1 MLNKLFK
8 GFTILLLT
16 LLLILFFLWQR
27 LIIIGVEAGLEGS
40 GYQLDEI
47 RFGELG
53 FSAVHLPWVSVKGE
67 AGAPLATGIF
77 EDVVLEYDLQDLWHG
92 RLSSVEIQRV
102 ELAFQADSM
111 VDESPTSATT
121 LLHYLT
127 LTPDK
132 INISQ
137 LNWSGISELVDG
149 QVSLQISRSGLKL
162 TGQIIDLNDRDT
174 QLRFNVVSGPV
185 AALDVVLNHH
195 NEPGLKID
203 SQISFDDKQRLDVNG
218 ELSLQNSAIEIFA
231 ARYMKRPYH
240 GGKDLSGEFVIRWS
254 GSISDDLGALLQSA
268 QLDWN
273 AKINA
278 SGLLV
283 AKHPLKFQT
292 KIDLLGQLE
301 QGRVA
306 LVLKPGSELTV
317 DAPFENEL
325 MANANA
331 QVRLNN
337 PLQMK
342 IGPLG
347 GGVRVGAEV
356 MGELTISL
364 LGNEQQIE
372 LELGLEHFSCKQ
384 VNNMSCQIAAAL
396 VVDAEQLQVSQYRLS
411 GLKMMLESALDVNQQ
426 GVDVSINPG
435 AQASLKSLTLPE
447 VALQDLQ
454 LRGGRAG
461 LRLDFERNKLEVSL
475 SSLNLSAASARYQ
488 EYQLAPAATLTDFR
502 ASLDNT
508 LAIKTGFAAGPWEIK
523 HPENWLPPLPKMSG
537 QLLLADTHLEIK
549 TQLFGNL
556 PQVSAQVNLQHR
568 IESNQSHLKFKLHPV
583 DWQGKN
589 NKLATLFPGWPY
601 PVGVVSGQMHAAGD
615 LTVKWPPQGAP
626 QVAGQLNTSLN
637 NLTGFAEDTYFS
649 GLSTEMVS
657 QLQPGDDSLVEFS
670 GKLRLDAIDVG
681 LAVTDLV
688 LDYNAAV
695 DTTLQRG
702 KLKVEGLGAHLLG
715 GILKMPAVEFDL
727 AGPAHQLVLEL
738 NNLSLKQLVELG
750 DYPEFEISGA
760 VHGQLPV
767 SISDQGV
774 RIDQGW
780 FEAKPPGGVIRY
792 QQDLQ
797 LSLEATNPQLQ
808 LVRDV
813 LRNFEYDSLK
823 AQVNYSE
830 QEELLLTVQILGAN
844 PEVADGRKIH
854 LNLNLEE
861 SIADLLRSLK
871 MSREFLD
878 FIQDKFSQ
886 EGLP

>member
-8 GFTILLLT
+8 GFTILLLA
-16 LLLILFFLWQR
+16 LLLVLFFLWQR

-77 EDVVLEYDLQDLWHG
+77 EDVVLEYDLRELWDG
-92 RLSSVEIQRV
+92 RLSSVEMQRV
-102 ELAFQADSM
+102 ALVFQADSM

-162 TGQIIDLNDRDT
+162 TGQIIDLNDRDA
-174 QLRFNVVSGPV
+174 QFQFKVVSGSV
-185 AALDVVLNHH
+185 AALDVVLSHH
-195 NEPGLKID
+195 NEPGLKIS
-203 SQISFDDKQRLDVNG
+203 SQISFDNQQSLDIEG
-218 ELSLQNSAIEIFA
+218 ELYLQHAVIQALA

-240 GGKDLSGEFVIRWS
+240 GIKDLAGELTVQWR

-268 QLDWN
+268 QLEWD
-273 AKINA
+273 AKIDA
-278 SGLLV
+278 GGLLV
-283 AKHPLKFQT
+283 AKQPLKFQT
-292 KIDLLGQLE
+292 SIDLFGQLDR
-301 QGRVA
+301 GSA
-306 LVLKPGSELTV
+306 TLVLKPGGEFTV
-317 DAPFENEL
+317 ASPLKNGL
-325 MANANA
+325 MTDVSA
-331 QVRLNN
+331 QIRLNK
-337 PLQMK
+337 PLHMK

-347 GGVRVGAEV
+347 GGSRMGAEI
-356 MGELTISL
+356 MGELAASL
-364 LGNEQQIE
+364 LVNEQPIE
-372 LELGLEHFSCKQ
+372 LELGLEHLDCKG
-384 VNNMSCQIAAAL
+384 VDTITCKISTVL
-396 VVDAEQLQVSQYRLS
+396 VVDVEELQISQYRLS
-411 GLKMMLESALDVNQQ
+411 GFKMMLEATLDINQQ
-426 GVDVSINPG
+426 GINVSINPG
-435 AQASLKSLTLPE
+435 AQAGLKSLTLPE
-447 VALQDLQ
+447 VELYDLQ
-454 LRGGRAG
+454 LYGGGAALKLG
-461 LRLDFERNKLEVSL
+461 FERNELEIKLA
-475 SSLNLSAASARYQ
+475 SLNLSAAAVRYQ
-488 EYQLAPAATLTDFR
+488 EYQLAPAISLTGFG
-502 ASLDNT
+502 AYLDDKLT
-508 LAIKTGFAAGPWEIK
+508 IKTGFAAGPWEIK
-523 HPENWLPPLPKMSG
+523 HPQNWLPPVPKMSG
-537 QLLLADTHLEIK
+537 QLFLADTHLEIK
-549 TQLFGNL
+549 AQLFGNL

-589 NKLATLFPGWPY
+589 NKLATLFPGWLY
-601 PVGVVSGQMHAAGD
+601 PVGIVSGQMHAAGD

-637 NLTGFAEDTYFS
+637 NLTGFVEDTYFS
-649 GLSTEMVS
+649 GLSTQMVS

-695 DTTLQRG
+695 GTDLQRG

-715 GILKMPAVEFDL
+715 GTLNMPAVEFDL
-727 AGPAHQLVLEL
+727 AGPTHQLVLEL

-750 DYPEFEISGA
+750 EYPEFEISGA

-767 SISDQGV
+767 TISDQGV

-780 FEAKPPGGVIRY
+780 FEAKPPGGVVRY

-797 LSLEATNPQLQ
+797 LSLAAADPQLQ

-813 LRNFEYDSLK
+813 LRNFEYDSLR

-830 QEELLLTVQILGAN
+830 QDELLLAVQILGAN

-861 SIADLLRSLK
+861 NIADLLRS
-871 MSREFLD
+871 MRMNREFLD
-878 FIQDKFSQ
+878 FIQDKFN
-886 EGLP
+886 